1 MPTLISKTPSRAGSG
16 WLDEDFNHLFEG
28 FFRPMRALEESGT
41 TRDLIPAI
49 DVSEDD
55 NQYIVRAELPGVH
68 KDDIGVTLE
77 NGVLTISADTKSESE
92 EKKGERVIRQE
103 RRYGKYLRTLRLG
116 TQIDEKNVNAAYKD
130 GVLQLVVPKTE
141 AVKPKRITVDIG

>member
-1 MPTLISKTPSRAGSG
+1 MATLIPKTPVRAGSG

-28 FFRPMRALEESGT
+28 FFRPMRAPDEGGT

-55 NQYIVRAELPGVH
+55 NQYNVRAELPGVN
-68 KDDIGVTLE
+68 KDDIRVTLE
-77 NGVLTISADTKSESE
+77 NGVLTISAETKSETE

-103 RRYGKYLRTLRLG
+103 RRYGKYLRSLRLG
-116 TQIDEKNVNAAYKD
+116 TQIDEKHVKAAYKD
-130 GVLQLVVPKTE
+130 GILELVVPKTE